1 MNYFR
6 FLFKLEKRMN
16 ETLKTSDRHIKALK
30 ENLLYMTQSKI
41 DEIRK
46 LDSLSFPSSIV
57 EKFKKTS

>member
-16 ETLKTSDRHIKALK
+16 ETLKTSDKHIKSLK
-30 ENLLYMTQSKI
+30 ENLLFMTHNKI
-41 DEIRK
+41 EEIHK
-46 LDSLSFPSSIV
+46 LDILSFPANIV

>member
-16 ETLKTSDRHIKALK
+16 ETLKTSDRHIKSLK
-30 ENLLYMTQSKI
+30 ENLLYMTHSKI
-41 DEIRK
+41 DEIRR
-46 LDSLSFPSSIV
+46 LDALPFPASVI